1 MFERR
6 RREIPAFN
14 VHAGPVTND
23 PRELVLKRQFLDGR
37 LITLMSDGMKT
48 FEME

>member
-23 PRELVLKRQFLDGR
+23 PRELVLKRQYLDGR

-48 FEME
+48 FGME